1 MSPEQS
7 PLLFTYQK
15 IADTTSAMR
24 EAARVGNWSVALELG
39 KIYCA
44 SVEKL
49 RNLNRSVELDSGS
62 RVMKH
67 DLFISIIE
75 NDADTRDLAMP
86 PHAGIEQLL
95 EGFKRDQ
102 PLFIAARTKEP
113 KE

>member
-1 MSPEQS
+1 MSPEQA
-7 PLLFTYQK
+7 PILLTYQK

-49 RNLNRSVELDSGS
+49 RDLDRTAELDSSG

-67 DLFISIIE
+67 DLLVSIIE

-86 PHAGIEQLL
+86 SRIGIDQVLKN
-95 EGFKRDQ
+95 FKRDQ
-102 PLFIAARTKEP
+102 PLFIPTTRKES